1 MNLATS
7 FITIYITENLLEKG
21 VAHLYTRP
29 KAKNMILRRMEFS
42 SPIWD
47 ARTSVYKITIRTSLT
62 LASEPQYV
70 DLSGTSYT
78 IESPDKSS
86 DEMKSIVQTFV
97 AALLAKDAQA
107 KWFSSRLKE
116 SSILKRLDHVWVESD
131 MNPVHEWSIAHW
143 SPIFLEVASQG
154 FTIHWRVSRFEEST
168 PQISSRFLAISR
180 PESPTAESENQRSA
194 QSLDRQV
201 THEAWKQI
209 TIQPSLKMGM
219 PAEEMET
226 VNDIPFT
233 NENTAIDF
241 QQQMRDK
248 DALQEARLRLALAKL
263 KANRLSNTYYQK
275 YGETFTDEE
284 DYENDS
290 EDSE

>member
-1 MNLATS
+1 
-7 FITIYITENLLEKG
+7 
-21 VAHLYTRP
+21 
-29 KAKNMILRRMEFS
+29 MEFS

-97 AALLAKDAQA
+97 TALLAKDAQA

-154 FTIHWRVSRFEEST
+154 FTIHCRVSRFEEST

-180 PESPTAESENQRSA
+180 PESPTA
-194 QSLDRQV
+194 QSLTRPI
-201 THEAWKQI
+201 TEEAWKQI
-209 TIQPSLKMGM
+209 TIQPISKMGM

-226 VNDIPFT
+226 INDIPFT

>member
-1 MNLATS
+1 
-7 FITIYITENLLEKG
+7 
-21 VAHLYTRP
+21 
-29 KAKNMILRRMEFS
+29 MEFS

-70 DLSGTSYT
+70 DLSGMSYT

-86 DEMKSIVQTFV
+86 DEMKSIVETFV
-97 AALLAKDAQA
+97 TALIAKDTQA

-116 SSILKRLDHVWVESD
+116 SSILKRLSHVWVESD

-154 FTIHWRVSRFEEST
+154 FTIHWRITHFEEST

-180 PESPTAESENQRSA
+180 PESPTAEAERSA
-194 QSLDRQV
+194 PSLARSATEQ
-201 THEAWKQI
+201 ALKQI
-209 TIQPSLKMGM
+209 TIQPSSKMGM
-219 PAEEMET
+219 HAEEMET
-226 VNDIPFT
+226 INDIPFT

-241 QQQMRDK
+241 QEQMRDK

-290 EDSE
+290 EGSE